1 MDAADTMGPA
11 LPLAWLGLLPD
22 KFFLYQVDHF
32 FFFVP
37 FFPLSL
43 LTHLCSSLEEKK
55 RGGGIKINK

>member
-11 LPLAWLGLLPD
+11 LPLAWPGLLTD

-32 FFFVP
+32 LFFFT

-55 RGGGIKINK
+55 KKKGKLK